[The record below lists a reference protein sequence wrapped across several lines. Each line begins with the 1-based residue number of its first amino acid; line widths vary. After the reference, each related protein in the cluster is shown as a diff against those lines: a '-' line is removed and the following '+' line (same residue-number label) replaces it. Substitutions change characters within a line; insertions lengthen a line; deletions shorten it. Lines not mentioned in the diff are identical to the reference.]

1 MDQGVNVPAG
11 TVRKKHVG
19 VVYIQ
24 MNRVTKQAMDVH
36 LQCTAST
43 WPPEGSLSSLDHMAP
58 PRLQQGGG
66 WLKKKKK
73 KHGRA
78 GLLHAAG
85 GVLHD
90 GTTVSRGL
98 AVPTD
103 YYV

>member
-1 MDQGVNVPAG
+1 MGQGVNVPAG
-11 TVRKKHVG
+11 TVRKKTRRGTG

-43 WPPEGSLSSLDHMAP
+43 WPPEGSLSSLDHME
-58 PRLQQGGG
+58 
-66 WLKKKKK
+66 KKK
-73 KHGRA
+73 GPGSCTPRR
-78 GLLHAAG
+78 HAAG